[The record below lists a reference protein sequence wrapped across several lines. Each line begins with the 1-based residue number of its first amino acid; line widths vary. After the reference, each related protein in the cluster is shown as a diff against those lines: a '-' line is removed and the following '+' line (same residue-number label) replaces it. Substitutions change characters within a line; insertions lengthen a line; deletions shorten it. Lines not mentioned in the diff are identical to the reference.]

1 MAPQDGRRTRAR
13 LAEWLA
19 DLYYDLEPRLVAV
32 PVQDIIL
39 TSRVRSALRSAG
51 LEEGVGL
58 HVSGRKVHLRGT
70 ARDAEMIQHVEAVV
84 RAVPGVRKVINCL
97 VEREK

>member
-1 MAPQDGRRTRAR
+1 MAPRDGRRTRAQ
-13 LAEWLA
+13 LAGWLA
-19 DLYYDLEPRLVAV
+19 DLYYELEPRLVAV

-51 LEEGVGL
+51 LEEGMSL
-58 HVSGRKVHLRGT
+58 YVSGRKVHLCGT
-70 ARDAEMIQHVEAVV
+70 ARDAEVIQHVEAVV
-84 RAVPGVRKVINCL
+84 WAVPGVRKVINYL